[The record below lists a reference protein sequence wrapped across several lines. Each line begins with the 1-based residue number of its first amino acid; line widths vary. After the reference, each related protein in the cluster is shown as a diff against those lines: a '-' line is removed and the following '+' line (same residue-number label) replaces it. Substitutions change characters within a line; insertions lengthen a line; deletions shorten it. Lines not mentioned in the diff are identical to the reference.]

1 MKATVIK
8 PPPLSLFLEDDYIM
22 KNHLEI
28 FESHMFLTTEHAVQT
43 QSFIPKIP
51 FAVGLAENKSI
62 NTDYDSQET
71 RLQALQQF
79 NTCLF
84 NHKGRRPHNGDVGC
98 FLGTF
103 QVDTDDEEDA
113 EMYIL
118 AYRRFQPRM
127 YVDFAKKLSGFIV
140 EFSSRSHRI
149 TAVTPHFFQNYRYPH
164 FHFLYEKIEDTDDEN
179 LLQRY
184 LYDKLNN
191 ICRFKF

>member
-71 RLQALQQF
+71 RRQALQQF

-84 NHKGRRPHNGDVGC
+84 YHCGVFFTQSSYNSSHTS
-98 FLGTF
+98 L
-103 QVDTDDEEDA
+103 
-113 EMYIL
+113 
-118 AYRRFQPRM
+118 
-127 YVDFAKKLSGFIV
+127 LS
-140 EFSSRSHRI
+140 ELSLSSFSFSI
-149 TAVTPHFFQNYRYPH
+149 
-164 FHFLYEKIEDTDDEN
+164 
-179 LLQRY
+179 
-184 LYDKLNN
+184 
-191 ICRFKF
+191 